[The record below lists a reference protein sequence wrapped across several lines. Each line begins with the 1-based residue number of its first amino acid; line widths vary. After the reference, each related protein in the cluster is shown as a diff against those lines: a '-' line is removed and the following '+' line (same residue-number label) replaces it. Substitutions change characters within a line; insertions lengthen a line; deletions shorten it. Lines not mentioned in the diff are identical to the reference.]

1 MQKLFLYFII
11 YSFLGWAIE
20 SAYVSVLQRR
30 LINRGFLNGPLCP
43 IYGTGAMLIT
53 IILGRFTDV
62 PTVFV
67 FGIAITTVLEYI
79 VGFLLEKLFSARW
92 WDYSSHRFNIN
103 GRVSLLSS
111 FYWGL
116 LCIALVFFIHPLMER
131 LVSHIPARVGLVVSW
146 IMFALIAVDLVITV
160 PSVITLNIRLK
171 KLHNLYE
178 DLQEKLKMLPA
189 INEKINDLKEKYNE
203 IISKR
208 NLFHIRIIT
217 AFPSLRSI
225 KFDNALTQ
233 LKNKIIRK
241 NNNKSKKIRE

>member
-111 FYWGL
+111 FTGDY
-116 LCIALVFFIHPLMER
+116 CA
-131 LVSHIPARVGLVVSW
+131 
-146 IMFALIAVDLVITV
+146 
-160 PSVITLNIRLK
+160 
-171 KLHNLYE
+171 
-178 DLQEKLKMLPA
+178 
-189 INEKINDLKEKYNE
+189 
-203 IISKR
+203 
-208 NLFHIRIIT
+208 
-217 AFPSLRSI
+217 
-225 KFDNALTQ
+225 
-233 LKNKIIRK
+233 
-241 NNNKSKKIRE
+241 